1 MKKKAIFSG
10 ICILAIAIVAT
21 IAIKLG
27 VDTYSYYSNSRI
39 YGMDMAHIVVMTL
52 VYFVISIIMLQYM
65 TKVCM
70 QGTYDSEAIVRRKLR
85 TFIIV
90 AILGTMAS
98 TYYIQTIAARIY
110 VGSDGIDGVFRLC
123 ITLFMGLVSALSLL
137 IAYLINIRNIRLLK
151 LPAVSGKKGETAGS
165 ERKLRL
171 MAGLDKRFVKDKPAY
186 ETPEQAVFKNIRRM
200 IDVFS
205 VGLLLWTGT
214 SVSVNAR
221 GSVIRYI
228 ADGNWE
234 HGRNIFAFTACLMVL
249 CVSMTISSLIR
260 YISDALIITMDSRGE
275 TIGRMVASLI
285 KYLIILASI
294 FMCLSILGFNT
305 GTLVASA
312 GVLSLVVGLGAKELI
327 SDIIAGLFII
337 VEGEFRVGDIV
348 TIGEFRGTV
357 MEIGVR
363 TTKLVDAVGNI
374 KIINNSQITDVINMT
389 RNYSTANCDVG
400 IGYDEDLE
408 KVEKILTD
416 EFPEIKKRIKKIKK
430 GPYYRGVVELAA
442 SSVVIRIAAECAEED
457 RMQLQR
463 DLNREV
469 KLVFDRNGIGIPYPQ
484 IVVNE
489 GRHDGGDDKVK

>member
-1 MKKKAIFSG
+1 M
-10 ICILAIAIVAT
+10 AIAVAVT
-21 IAIKLG
+21 VALKFS
-27 VDTYSYYSNSRI
+27 VDAYSYYWGVRI
-39 YGMDMAHIVVMTL
+39 YGMDTAHIIVMTA
-52 VYFVISIIMLQYM
+52 VYFVISIIMVEYM
-65 TKVCM
+65 IKVCLR
-70 QGTYDSEAIVRRKLR
+70 GTYDSEAIVRRKLR
-85 TFIIV
+85 TFIVI
-90 AILGTMAS
+90 AILGTMAAA
-98 TYYIQTIAARIY
+98 YYIQTISARIY
-110 VGSDGIDGVFRLC
+110 VGNDGIDGVLRLC
-123 ITLFMGLVSALSLL
+123 VTLIMGLVSALSLF
-137 IAYLINIRNIRLLK
+137 IAYLITIKNIKIIK
-151 LPAVSGKKGETAGS
+151 IATGAGKAAATEGLG
-165 ERKLRL
+165 RKSRL
-171 MAGLDKRFVKDKPAY
+171 MAGLDKRLGKEKPGY
-186 ETPEQAVFKNIRRM
+186 ETPEQTVFKNIRRM

-205 VGLLLWTGT
+205 VCLLLWTGT
-214 SVSVNAR
+214 SVSVNAG
-221 GSVIRYI
+221 GSVIKYI
-228 ADGNWE
+228 ADGRWE
-234 HGRNIFAFTACLMVL
+234 HGCNIFAFTACLMVL

-260 YISDALIITMDSRGE
+260 YITDALIITFDSRGE

-285 KYLIILASI
+285 KYMIILASI
-294 FMCLSILGFNT
+294 FMCLSMLGFNT

-337 VEGEFRVGDIV
+337 IEGEFRVGDIV

-408 KVEKILTD
+408 KVEKILND
-416 EFPEIKKRIKKIKK
+416 EFPEIKKRLKKIKK
-430 GPYYRGVVELAA
+430 GPYYRGVVELAS

-463 DLNREV
+463 DLNREI
-469 KLVFDRNGIGIPYPQ
+469 KLIFDRNCINIPYPQ

-489 GRHDGGDDKVK
+489 GSLDGRDSQVK